1 MPSVDGVARNRLQKY
16 ESVSLDETEP
26 GEDVEL
32 FPNDEDN
39 EELGR
44 PSPRRMRK
52 PPLAIRGGVVIF
64 QNAKFVVGF
73 LLVAFLIVFAGY
85 KFTSNSAKDLTAGNG
100 SKPSP
105 KWVVDDD
112 DNFDDDEVSSHLHRA
127 PTPAPSGED
136 DFWHKA
142 VGATSQEPVQY
153 DLAWMKTAWNPFNLN
168 SADGGENDEVWKAP
182 TLPWTPD
189 DSVIS
194 GYITQ
199 PDVANRLVVFVSEGD
214 LYVTQ
219 YTRKTMSEA
228 HPAVKLTTTVG
239 NVKSP
244 RLHPHAPLVAFT
256 ATYEGV
262 REVYLQ
268 DLRKPTAVRLTFWDH
283 NYGVSRVVGWQDDK
297 TLLIAAYHTAV
308 ALPDIRLFA
317 LTLAQE
323 DLAQQQ
329 TPERQHV
336 VLEITPIPLSQAI
349 DATTMRFHPATSSDP
364 VDCYYFTRNTQSSNT
379 LRYVGGTVEQL
390 WAYCSGFET
399 AVPLTT
405 NYAGTSKSPTHWQ
418 SVDGQ
423 DYLLFASDRVA
434 VGDGWTTGTM
444 NIWAMTLPTPEELY
458 SEAFT
463 APVPMVLTDFGCWQQ
478 GRTMQEYRVDYNKR
492 NIVVRMGAD
501 LYEIVSS
508 ELDKRFDESK
518 GGLPEPSQIGIQVL
532 SDFHEMQERLI
543 PLNLLTHW
551 EDADVLQLPT
561 GSIAMLLTLRGQ
573 SWMTPVLHDTS
584 LSAPYQGAGQN
595 MPLRRYRVAPGAL
608 TGGSMRVLKS
618 VHIPLVGNDPI
629 VFSRRLALVLATD
642 PLSETAEHAFYLLE
656 VQESAPSA
664 FADLA
669 HAPLPFL
676 GGSVNG
682 GSVKEDGL
690 GSILKDSV
698 VVSPC
703 GRRVAWADTDGRICA
718 MTLPLFHQQFN
729 STVTYTILPDYNELD
744 EPMDGTL
751 VDLAWS
757 PGGRYLTISHVA
769 ANKFFVISL
778 ADCGDPLAG
787 HVEMGRIV
795 QATPSRFN
803 SQSPY
808 WGNKRVDAELAKY
821 EILISQAT
829 GQPLPEDVS
838 TTLYFLTDRDVR
850 NDASSPWGHRAP
862 LPHFPRH
869 TLLYALP
876 LTAVGDNGALDSNLP
891 LGPFSGGAAMEIFA
905 ADIDAL
911 TLKIK
916 GLRMSRLSGASD
928 GSTRRLADAS
938 RKLAREAKRSGL
950 AADSPKFERI
960 LKDIGPE
967 TAQETEDPPPNPF
980 PSDMVIDF
988 GPKDL
993 SFARRAYRMAHV
1005 PESNYY
1011 DILAQTADDGSLL
1024 LVDVTSTYVAS
1035 IKIFAADHYPYD
1047 GLKGIPLATPGAR
1060 LVAWGES
1067 TDRQFVYIVLAP
1079 GNIVKVFK
1087 NALTDVAGFMSEMAT
1102 GMPTTHIADVGG
1114 MALSVWPRLEYRQ
1127 LFNDAWRLLRDYF
1140 YDTEMHQLD
1149 WPAIHERYVGLV
1161 GRCNKRE
1168 ELDDVLAQMAA
1179 ELSALHV
1186 FVYGGEYASP
1196 FPDES
1201 VLALQQHASFGAT
1214 LRRVA
1219 EWKGYEILE
1228 IPERDPDFNLV
1239 SGTPVYSPLSSQ
1251 SLWQS
1256 GQKGL
1261 AVGDVIV
1268 GVNGE
1273 SVFRVPDIHM
1283 LLRGMAGRSVRLEV
1297 LRLES
1302 GDYKASNEAIPEPVI
1317 VVPIT
1322 QTAAANLRYNAWEYK
1337 SRELAKT
1344 LAGEAGFTVGYIHMR
1359 AMGSA
1364 DINAFAQGFFEDYN
1378 KETLIL
1384 DVRHNHGGNIDSWVS
1399 TMLQRAAW
1407 SYFGGRNTRFAGGD
1421 MDWDQQFAFR
1431 GHVVVLID
1439 EHTSSDG
1446 EGVSRS
1452 ISELGIGR
1460 LVGTRTWG
1468 GGIWLASDN
1477 KLVDGG
1483 IATAPEFAVYND
1495 KFGWGMGIGT

>member
-1 MPSVDGVARNRLQKY
+1 
-16 ESVSLDETEP
+16 
-26 GEDVEL
+26 
-32 FPNDEDN
+32 
-39 EELGR
+39 
-44 PSPRRMRK
+44 
-52 PPLAIRGGVVIF
+52 
-64 QNAKFVVGF
+64 
-73 LLVAFLIVFAGY
+73 
-85 KFTSNSAKDLTAGNG
+85 
-100 SKPSP
+100 
-105 KWVVDDD
+105 
-112 DNFDDDEVSSHLHRA
+112 
-127 PTPAPSGED
+127 
-136 DFWHKA
+136 
-142 VGATSQEPVQY
+142 
-153 DLAWMKTAWNPFNLN
+153 
-168 SADGGENDEVWKAP
+168 
-182 TLPWTPD
+182 
-189 DSVIS
+189 
-194 GYITQ
+194 
-199 PDVANRLVVFVSEGD
+199 
-214 LYVTQ
+214 
-219 YTRKTMSEA
+219 
-228 HPAVKLTTTVG
+228 
-239 NVKSP
+239 
-244 RLHPHAPLVAFT
+244 
-256 ATYEGV
+256 
-262 REVYLQ
+262 
-268 DLRKPTAVRLTFWDH
+268 
-283 NYGVSRVVGWQDDK
+283 
-297 TLLIAAYHTAV
+297 
-308 ALPDIRLFA
+308 
-317 LTLAQE
+317 
-323 DLAQQQ
+323 
-329 TPERQHV
+329 
-336 VLEITPIPLSQAI
+336 
-349 DATTMRFHPATSSDP
+349 
-364 VDCYYFTRNTQSSNT
+364 
-379 LRYVGGTVEQL
+379 
-390 WAYCSGFET
+390 
-399 AVPLTT
+399 
-405 NYAGTSKSPTHWQ
+405 
-418 SVDGQ
+418 
-423 DYLLFASDRVA
+423 
-434 VGDGWTTGTM
+434 
-444 NIWAMTLPTPEELY
+444 
-458 SEAFT
+458 
-463 APVPMVLTDFGCWQQ
+463 
-478 GRTMQEYRVDYNKR
+478 
-492 NIVVRMGAD
+492 
-501 LYEIVSS
+501 
-508 ELDKRFDESK
+508 
-518 GGLPEPSQIGIQVL
+518 
-532 SDFHEMQERLI
+532 
-543 PLNLLTHW
+543 
-551 EDADVLQLPT
+551 
-561 GSIAMLLTLRGQ
+561 
-573 SWMTPVLHDTS
+573 
-584 LSAPYQGAGQN
+584 
-595 MPLRRYRVAPGAL
+595 
-608 TGGSMRVLKS
+608 
-618 VHIPLVGNDPI
+618 
-629 VFSRRLALVLATD
+629 
-642 PLSETAEHAFYLLE
+642 
-656 VQESAPSA
+656 
-664 FADLA
+664 
-669 HAPLPFL
+669 
-676 GGSVNG
+676 
-682 GSVKEDGL
+682 
-690 GSILKDSV
+690 
-698 VVSPC
+698 
-703 GRRVAWADTDGRICA
+703 
-718 MTLPLFHQQFN
+718 MTLPLFHQQYN
-729 STVTYTILPDYNELD
+729 STVTYTILPDYNELG

-769 ANKFFVISL
+769 VNKFSIISL

-787 HVEMGRIV
+787 HVEMGRIA

-803 SQSPY
+803 SMSPY

-829 GQPLPEDVS
+829 GHPLPEDVS

-850 NDASSPWGHRAP
+850 NDASSPWGSRAP
-862 LPHFPRH
+862 FPHFPRH

-876 LTAVGDNGALDSNLP
+876 FTALGDNGDLDSNLP

-911 TLKIK
+911 TLRIK
-916 GLRMSRLSGASD
+916 GLMTNRLSGSSVESSD
-928 GSTRRLADAS
+928 GSARRLAIAS
-938 RKLAREAKRSGL
+938 RQLAHEAKRRGL
-950 AADSPKFERI
+950 ATDSPAFQRV
-960 LKDIGPE
+960 LKNVGPE
-967 TAQETEDPPPNPF
+967 MPQATEPPTEAPTTAEPPPEEPPPNHF
-980 PSDMVIDF
+980 PVDMEIDF
-988 GPKDL
+988 GPMDL
-993 SFARRAYRMAHV
+993 SFARRAFRMAHV

-1047 GLKGIPLATPGAR
+1047 GFKDIPLSTPGAR
-1060 LVAWGES
+1060 LVAWGTS
-1067 TDRQFVYIVLAP
+1067 TDREFIYIVLAP

-1087 NALTDVAGFMSEMAT
+1087 NALSDVAGFMSEMAAGT
-1102 GMPTTHIADVGG
+1102 PTTHIADVGG

-1149 WPAIHERYVGLV
+1149 WPAIHERYVSLV

-1196 FPDES
+1196 LPDES
-1201 VLALQQHASFGAT
+1201 VLALHLHASLGAT

-1219 EWKGYEILE
+1219 EWKGYVISE

-1239 SGTPVYSPLSSQ
+1239 SGSPVYSPLSSQ

-1283 LLRGMAGRSVRLEV
+1283 LLRGLAGRSVRLEV

-1302 GDYKASNEAIPEPVI
+1302 GGDNANADEAIPEPVI

-1322 QTAAANLRYNAWEYK
+1322 LGAAANLRYNAWEYK
-1337 SRELAKT
+1337 SRQLAKT
-1344 LAGEAGFTVGYIHMR
+1344 LAGEAGFSVGYIHMR

-1407 SYFGGRNTRFAGGD
+1407 SYFGGRNTRFGGGD